1 MTRFRRNIVFSL
13 LLHVTIITAAFSFF
27 CRGTSFRAPAQYM
40 MVFLLREITSIEET
54 ASPVNTAPQMK
65 NKNPDREVNKHS
77 VPDNNKKAFTEQ
89 QEETD
94 KNTSQNTAGITESVA
109 PINRFS
115 GIPKETYL
123 PNTPA
128 DTLESTPSSISIGK
142 GGLSTLSV
150 HTIAAQSKEDVYASI
165 RNAVER
171 VKIYPLLARKRK
183 IEGTVIMEFII
194 NNKGYPQDIRIE
206 KSSEHEILDSAAI
219 KTVKNAA
226 PLPHIQGKIIIP
238 IRFKLTDYQTY
249 TYR

>member
-1 MTRFRRNIVFSL
+1 MTGFRRNIVFSI
-13 LLHVTIITAAFSFF
+13 LLHITIITAAFSFLS
-27 CRGTSFRAPAQYM
+27 RGTSFRAPAQYM

-77 VPDNNKKAFTEQ
+77 VPDKNKKAITENQ
-89 QEETD
+89 NDTD
-94 KNTSQNTAGITESVA
+94 KDTSQNSAGISGYVA
-109 PINRFS
+109 PINQLS
-115 GIPKETYL
+115 GILKEKYL
-123 PNTPA
+123 LNTPA
-128 DTLESTPSSISIGK
+128 EKLESTPSSGAIIT
-142 GGLSTLSV
+142 GGLRTLSV
-150 HTIAAQSKEDVYASI
+150 HTIASQDGEDIYAII
-165 RNAVER
+165 RNAIE
-171 VKIYPLLARKRK
+171 KAKMYPVLARKRK

-194 NNKGYPQDIRIE
+194 TNKGYPQDIRVE
-206 KSSEHEILDSAAI
+206 KSSDHEILDSAAI